1 MATKGH
7 ARWHDAGVYRNQR
20 QKEAQIAAILQPTP
34 IKSSSFFRHLLAH
47 REAVH
52 GMPPLCLAALTF
64 DHSPARSIAIERRR
78 LMACDGQTMAKKINP
93 LMRKLGVSDP
103 VATAKTTRKTIH
115 FSVGKMVRKE
125 RQVIMKRRRPSRPI
139 VETMCEDMPNGGD
152 IFEDISFSENKAHVV
167 RGRRRA
173 SKQTATKMS
182 GRSRRPAVV
191 LSKLPAL
198 ILTLFL
204 ATTALF
210 IIPASA
216 NHAKLSIDPDFRGD
230 FEQDLVV
237 KIKNPTDVQFSPNGA
252 ELMMVPDKDG
262 ALYVVEDYEGTNP
275 TVTKALEFKKICT
288 NVERGLSG
296 CAFHPD
302 FGKNGNRYI
311 YLYWTLDKYD
321 DCDTSGSP
329 TRGPVN
335 RLARFVLGKDLK
347 VDRDTEEVFFDT
359 PIMPY
364 GSHNSGQIRFGAD
377 GYLYVS
383 VGDGGSGIS
392 TTNDDGVLYPQA
404 LDMLLGKILRL
415 TADGGVPDDNPYMK
429 EKSERCKSGWT
440 SKASIKCQEIYSYG
454 LRNPFRFAMDINRRR
469 TSFYINDVGRHT
481 WESIRPGG
489 GAFKGANYGY
499 PDREG

>member
-1 MATKGH
+1 
-7 ARWHDAGVYRNQR
+7 
-20 QKEAQIAAILQPTP
+20 
-34 IKSSSFFRHLLAH
+34 
-47 REAVH
+47 
-52 GMPPLCLAALTF
+52 
-64 DHSPARSIAIERRR
+64 
-78 LMACDGQTMAKKINP
+78 
-93 LMRKLGVSDP
+93 
-103 VATAKTTRKTIH
+103 
-115 FSVGKMVRKE
+115 
-125 RQVIMKRRRPSRPI
+125 MKRRRPSEDEAHLMSEGTTASRQTPI
-139 VETMCEDMPNGGD
+139 
-152 IFEDISFSENKAHVV
+152 
-167 RGRRRA
+167 R
-173 SKQTATKMS
+173 MS
-182 GRSRRPAVV
+182 V
-191 LSKLPAL
+191 LAL
-198 ILTLFL
+198 LL
-204 ATTALF
+204 ATTALLLR
-210 IIPASA
+210 PANA
-216 NHAKLSIDPDFRGD
+216 NHVKLSIDADFRGD

-237 KIKNPTDVQFSPNGA
+237 KIKNPTDVQISPNGA

-262 ALYVVEDYEGTNP
+262 ALYVVEDYEGNNP
-275 TVTKALEFKKICT
+275 TVTKALEFKEICT

-311 YLYWTLDKYD
+311 YLYWTLDKFG

-347 VDRDTEEVFFDT
+347 VDMDTEEVFFDT

-377 GYLYVS
+377 GHLYVS
-383 VGDGGSGIS
+383 VGDGGGGIS

-415 TADGGVPDDNPYMK
+415 TADGDVPDDNPYME

-440 SKASIKCQEIYSYG
+440 SNANIKCQEIYSYG
-454 LRNPFRFAMDINRRR
+454 LRNPFRFAMNPNRRKT
-469 TSFYINDVGRHT
+469 TSFFINDVGRHT

>member
-1 MATKGH
+1 M
-7 ARWHDAGVYRNQR
+7 
-20 QKEAQIAAILQPTP
+20 
-34 IKSSSFFRHLLAH
+34 
-47 REAVH
+47 
-52 GMPPLCLAALTF
+52 
-64 DHSPARSIAIERRR
+64 
-78 LMACDGQTMAKKINP
+78 
-93 LMRKLGVSDP
+93 
-103 VATAKTTRKTIH
+103 
-115 FSVGKMVRKE
+115 RKE
-125 RQVIMKRRRPSRPI
+125 RQVMKRRRPS
-139 VETMCEDMPNGGD
+139 ED
-152 IFEDISFSENKAHVV
+152 EAQVV
-167 RGRRRA
+167 RGGRRS
-173 SKQTATKMS
+173 SKQIPIRMSVLALLLATALLL
-182 GRSRRPAVV
+182 RPAN
-191 LSKLPAL
+191 
-198 ILTLFL
+198 
-204 ATTALF
+204 
-210 IIPASA
+210 A
-216 NHAKLSIDPDFRGD
+216 NHVKLSIDADFRGD

-237 KIKNPTDVQFSPNGA
+237 KIKNPTDVQISPNGA

-262 ALYVVEDYEGTNP
+262 ALYVVEDYEGNNP
-275 TVTKALEFKKICT
+275 TVTKALEFKTICT

-311 YLYWTLDKYD
+311 YLYWTLDKYG

-335 RLARFVLGKDLK
+335 RLARFVLGRDLK
-347 VDRDTEEVFFDT
+347 VDMDTEEVFFDT

-377 GYLYVS
+377 GHLYVS
-383 VGDGGSGIS
+383 VGDGGGGIS
-392 TTNDDGVLYPQA
+392 TTNGDGVLYPQA

-415 TADGGVPDDNPYMK
+415 TADGDVPDDNPYME

-440 SKASIKCQEIYSYG
+440 SNASIKCQEIYSYG
-454 LRNPFRFAMDINRRR
+454 LRNPFRFAMNPNRRKV